1 MSHSQEFEERPWIVL
16 ATTYD
21 IEAWI
26 DQFNR
31 DLQRLFPDTN
41 RYGQLNTHG
50 QGICFR
56 LVHGGEIY
64 MHTTSEGEVI
74 LDVTADASWVVPV
87 ITAATN
93 VAEPA
98 ASIWQLPADA
108 MTQLIYG
115 LNTLIATTRI
125 VLEHDYKFKKR
136 YY

>member
-1 MSHSQEFEERPWIVL
+1 MSHSQEFDERPWIVL

-31 DLQRLFPDTN
+31 DLQRLFPTTN
-41 RYGQLNTHG
+41 HYSMPNSRGY
-50 QGICFR
+50 GICFR
-56 LVHGGEIY
+56 LTHGGEIY
-64 MHTTSEGEVI
+64 MHTTPDGEVL
-74 LDVTADASWVVPV
+74 LDVTEDASWITPV
-87 ITAATN
+87 IAAATN
-93 VAEPA
+93 IAEPA
-98 ASIWQLPADA
+98 SSIWQLPSDA

-115 LNTLIATTRI
+115 LNTLIAATRI